1 MEKAYVV
8 KVGKGFVHNDPV
20 GMAAVYDGSVKN
32 PHTVRAH
39 FDKPCELVQSITNAH
54 IFGKGLHSIA
64 IAEYF
69 GGEVLEVSLSLK
81 GAEE

>member
-20 GMAAVYDGSVKN
+20 GMATIGKPDDSHK
-32 PHTVRAH
+32 VRAY
-39 FDKPCELVQSITNAH
+39 FDSPCELVQSITDAY
-54 IFGKGLHSIA
+54 IFGKGLHPIA

-81 GAEE
+81 GAEK